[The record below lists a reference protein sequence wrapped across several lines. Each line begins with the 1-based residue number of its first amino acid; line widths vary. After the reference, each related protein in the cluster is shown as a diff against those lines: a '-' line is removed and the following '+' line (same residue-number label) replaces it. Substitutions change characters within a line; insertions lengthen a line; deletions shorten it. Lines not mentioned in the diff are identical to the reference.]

1 MTAKRRVCQAQ
12 PAADWRKS
20 TGSRRERNPRRAT
33 DRSDRNTHS
42 LRSPPAGTSAARIC
56 LPAVVRRRPRAPFDR
71 WDKAFARDPLLLAPW
86 LDVPLPDELESKLVA
101 RLVAQDERAFNEL
114 VRAYERRVL
123 ALVLRMI
130 GNRAEAEDLAQEVFV
145 QVFKAIGTFR
155 GESKLSTWIYR
166 IAINL
171 CKNRSKYLRVRHA
184 DDQQEL
190 EAVAERV
197 PLGEARRANVGQVAR
212 PDEMMSGKQV
222 EQIVQRAIVQ
232 LDPSFRECLVLRDV
246 EELSYEEIEQITGLA
261 AGTVKSRIHRGRAM
275 LREIVERELGEKI
288 G

>member
-1 MTAKRRVCQAQ
+1 M
-12 PAADWRKS
+12 
-20 TGSRRERNPRRAT
+20 PRRTLGDGLAELVALARH
-33 DRSDRNTHS
+33 DRLEEGERG
-42 LRSPPAGTSAARIC
+42 RAFCSPA
-56 LPAVVRRRPRAPFDR
+56 D
-71 WDKAFARDPLLLAPW
+71 DAPW
-86 LDVPLPDELESKLVA
+86 GDVALPDEPEQRLIERLVA
-101 RLVAQDERAFNEL
+101 RDERAFNEL

-123 ALVLRMI
+123 ALVLRML

-184 DDQQEL
+184 DEQDEL

-197 PLGEARRANVGQVAR
+197 PMGEVKRANVGQVER
-212 PDEMMSGKQV
+212 PDEAMAGRQV
-222 EQIVQRAIVQ
+222 ERIVQEAIQ
-232 LDPSFRECLVLRDV
+232 KLEPSFRECLVLRDV
-246 EELSYEEIEQITGLA
+246 EELSYEEIGEITGLP
-261 AGTVKSRIHRGRAM
+261 AGTVKSRIHRARTQ
-275 LREIVERELGEKI
+275 LKELVESELGEKI